1 MDNAHETAR
10 QELLKLLD
18 STHQETCALLSGLD
32 PERVIHTDERAWR
45 VRDILGHLG
54 VWNLEAARSLQAYAE
69 GGEYCCIPS
78 EAKYYDYNGE
88 AADERKAWSM
98 AQVWAEY
105 EAAHDQLRQIVA
117 TLPAEKWDG
126 ELLYPWNLRGTVDD
140 LIRIMM
146 KHETVDH
153 CELVREATAGS

>member
-1 MDNAHETAR
+1 MESAHEATR

-18 STHQETCALLSGLD
+18 ATRQETRALLRGLD
-32 PERVIHTDERAWR
+32 PDRVIHTDERAWR

-54 VWNLEAARSLQAYAE
+54 VWNLETVRSLQAYVE

-78 EAKYYDYNGE
+78 EARYYDYNGP
-88 AADERKAWSM
+88 AVDERKAWSL

-105 EAAHDQLRQIVA
+105 EDAHDRLRQIVA
-117 TLPAEKWDG
+117 TLPGEKLVG
-126 ELLYPWNLRGTVDD
+126 ELLYPWNLRGSVDN
-140 LIRIMM
+140 LVRIMM

-153 CELVREATAGS
+153 CALVIEATT

>member
-1 MDNAHETAR
+1 MEHALDVKRQALLELLESTR
-10 QELLKLLD
+10 QETQ
-18 STHQETCALLSGLD
+18 SLLSGLD

-69 GGEYCCIPS
+69 GSEYFCIPS
-78 EAKYYDYNGE
+78 EAHYYDYNGT
-88 AADERKAWSM
+88 AADERKAWTM

-105 EAAHDQLRQIVA
+105 EDAHDKLRQLVA
-117 TLPAEKWDG
+117 TLPGEKWAG

-153 CELVREATAGS
+153 CALVIEATT